1 MKIIFMANIGNS
13 DVYYNDQR
21 ATDTGMSRTTG
32 RKLLEQWQSKR
43 EKISIPIINA
53 GLNKVKESA
62 SLPYEIWLFC
72 TNQPATAAES
82 HRSKDTIHFAE
93 IVQKK
98 VCELYKY
105 TPDSVKIITINGN
118 PSNYDEMM
126 DFYDKFF
133 NSAIEENQVY
143 KDAFFFFSIT
153 GGTPQANTGLLVNS
167 INHFENNGQAV
178 YVSEKSGAATL
189 DLVSK
194 VINKKYASLVCTMIY
209 NYNYAAAMNIIEEWG
224 RLPGHIKELT
234 QASQYI
240 YDLNFMNAK
249 TLIKKVCSRASINA
263 VSKSKLSN
271 EIIPEINNL
280 YESQR
285 NMADYQRISKADK
298 KELNGDELEKLK
310 KSYEILLKFWLDK
323 MDISWR
329 NNNLYEFSDLLFG
342 MIENIAKYMI
352 MQQIETPVLKPYFDD
367 VKKKMLAT
375 EGFTDYAKSK
385 KIYLDGEPS
394 NHVFN
399 IYLQFLVEKQKL
411 KEKEKAKIINSFIKP
426 LMVIKDKRNEAVHLF
441 GSSSEEHF
449 KDPNLEK
456 NYPGKNIM
464 EIIDDNYRR
473 LEITRN
479 KNSILKVINEL
490 IAESVLTF
498 SK

>member
-1 MKIIFMANIGNS
+1 MKILFIANIGNS
-13 DVYYNDQR
+13 DVYYNGQR
-21 ATDTGMSRTTG
+21 AADTAMPRAAG
-32 RKLLEQWQSKR
+32 RELLEQWQSKR
-43 EKISIPIINA
+43 DKISIPIINA
-53 GLNKVKESA
+53 GLDKVKESA

-72 TNQPATAAES
+72 TNQPATVTES
-82 HRSKDTIHFAE
+82 HRNKDTIHFAE

-98 VCELYKY
+98 ICELYKY
-105 TPDSVKIITINGN
+105 TLDSVKIITINGN

-133 NSAIEENQVY
+133 SGTIKENQVY

-167 INHFENNGQAV
+167 VNHFENNGQAV

-194 VINKKYASLVCTMIY
+194 VINKKYAALVCTMVN

-224 RLPGHIKELT
+224 RLPEHIKELT

-249 TLIKKVCSRASINA
+249 ALIEKVCSKAPINA
-263 VSKSKLSN
+263 VTKIKLSTK
-271 EIIPEINNL
+271 IIPEINSL
-280 YESQR
+280 YESQK
-285 NMADYQRISKADK
+285 NIAHYQRISKADK
-298 KELNGDELEKLK
+298 KELSGDELEKLK

-352 MQQIETPVLKPYFDD
+352 MQYIKTPVLKPYFND
-367 VKKKMLAT
+367 VKNKLLAT
-375 EGFTDYAKSK
+375 EGFTEYAKSK
-385 KIYLDGEPS
+385 NTYLDGEPS
-394 NHVFN
+394 NYIFN

-411 KEKEKAKIINSFIKP
+411 KERSKIVTSFIKP

-464 EIIDDNYRR
+464 EIIYENYNK
-473 LEITRN
+473 LEMAPN
-479 KNSILKVINEL
+479 ENSILKVINEL